1 MRKYVIVI
9 VSILFFSVT
18 AHAQNLTETEVV
30 ETMNKALA
38 LNKAEKYDEALDDFL
53 LVGLNTERQRT
64 EEERQMYVYSQMMAL
79 MCYGLI
85 DKYEEGY
92 LLSKKLL
99 QGKLTDEEKKDVIS
113 QYVFNGYMI
122 AASCMHRDN
131 GQFDKARE
139 LFAELLPYADEDM
152 RQRIQPKI
160 PLTWYFEGS
169 GYMMIQQY
177 DKAYSCMENASIGFK
192 EIGDTKDE
200 IDALCNM
207 AVIKGH
213 QDEYVPALEL
223 YDEAYTKAAMIQ
235 NWNLMI
241 DIKQEQRR
249 IYRMLGDRSRVIAAA
264 LAIDTLLVKDNDA
277 EAMIANNNVLGDD
290 ALSMKDCALAESFYL
305 KNEKLLA
312 LLPEM
317 KQQSGAHGI
326 YSKMR
331 NLKLNAGD
339 YQSALRYGA
348 DCIKILE
355 CEFEEDKLQY
365 YLSYGNQADIYKEMG
380 DSVNAMRCI
389 DSLFLSLK
397 DKNLPPRV
405 VAQVHATRGRVL
417 TQFKEYE
424 KAISDYETADGALAK
439 KYGTD
444 DADRMTILALK
455 AGVLHRLDRHEEAEK
470 AYRRYA
476 ELIKDKQGDNSMA
489 YGDALYYLANAEAFN
504 DHIEAGRRHYV
515 ASVEMLERQIKEEL
529 RYVSSL
535 ERESYWES
543 LSQKMWAMT
552 AFAIKSK
559 AAQSY
564 FTEASYNALLFS
576 KSLLLESERSMY
588 DILRVEGIQEDVEA
602 FANVAA
608 LKARI
613 ATLNKNFNENK
624 GEIGRLYEEMTAID
638 KALTACST
646 SYKDYTAFL
655 NVKYADVKRVIK
667 DNDVLVDFTDYKG
680 DDGKR
685 HYVVYI
691 INNVQKYPLLVD
703 VFTEESVDSLLN
715 GKRLDYLYNE
725 GISEKM
731 FRLCWQPLQEY
742 VKEGTKVYYVPSGFM
757 HRISL
762 ESIMLADGS
771 LLGEHYDFIRLSS
784 ARELL
789 RQSDTMTIANNS
801 EAALYGGLFYDLD
814 INALE
819 MESKKY
825 TLSPML
831 AVRGGDVRGDSIFH
845 YLPQT
850 KEEILAV
857 ERILQEK
864 GMKVTPYMGIDGTE
878 ESFLNMSGRAPKLL
892 LVATH
897 GFYYSAD
904 NASEIDYLRGYT
916 DAMSLTGLVMSGGN
930 LAWRGK
936 QLPDGVLSGILTATT
951 ISRMDLQT
959 TELAV
964 LSACRT
970 GQGKITSEGV
980 YGLQRAFKKAGV
992 KTIVMTLWDVSDS
1005 VTKEFMITFFTKLT
1019 KNGWR
1024 KREAFNEA
1032 KRMIREKYPEPYYW
1046 AGFVILD

>member
-1 MRKYVIVI
+1 MGKSIII
-9 VSILFFSVT
+9 VSILFFTVT
-18 AHAQNLTETEVV
+18 TYAQNLTETEVL
-30 ETMNKALA
+30 ETMNKALM
-38 LNKAEKYDEALDDFL
+38 LNEAEKYTEALDAFL
-53 LVGLNTERQRT
+53 LVGQNTEKQRT

-79 MCYGLI
+79 MCYGVI
-85 DKYEEGY
+85 DKYEDGY

-99 QGKLTDEEKKDVIS
+99 QGKLTDEEKKNVIS
-113 QYVFNGYMI
+113 QYVFNGYMM
-122 AASCMHRDN
+122 AASYMHGDDRRF
-131 GQFDKARE
+131 GKARE

-152 RQRIQPKI
+152 RQRILPKV

-177 DKAYSCMENASIGFK
+177 DKAYSCMENASIGFE
-192 EIGDTKDE
+192 EIGDAKNE
-200 IDALCNM
+200 IGALCNM
-207 AVIKGH
+207 AVIKVH
-213 QDEYVPALEL
+213 QEEYVSALEL
-223 YDEAYTKAAMIQ
+223 YDEAYTKATMIR
-235 NWNLMI
+235 NWNLMT

-249 IYRMLGDRSRVIAAA
+249 IYSKLGDRSRVIAAA
-264 LAIDTLLVKDNDA
+264 LVIDTLLVKANDI
-277 EAMIANNNVLGDD
+277 EAMIVNNNVLGDD
-290 ALSMKDCALAESFYL
+290 ALSMKDYALAEAFYL
-305 KNEKLLA
+305 RNEKLLA
-312 LLPEM
+312 SLPAL
-317 KQQSGAHGI
+317 KQQSVAHGI

-339 YQSALRYGA
+339 YRSALRYGA

-355 CEFEEDKLQY
+355 REFKEDKLQY
-365 YLSYGNQADIYKEMG
+365 YLSYGNQADIYKETG
-380 DSVNAMRCI
+380 DSANAMRCI

-397 DKNLPPRV
+397 GKDLPPRI
-405 VAQVHATRGRVL
+405 VAQVYTTRGRIL
-417 TQFKEYE
+417 AQFKEYG
-424 KAISDYETADGALAK
+424 KAISDYETADGILAK
-439 KYGTD
+439 KYGMD
-444 DADRMTILALK
+444 DADRMMVLALK
-455 AGVLHRLDRHEEAEK
+455 AGVLHRLECHEEAEK

-476 ELIKDKQGDNSMA
+476 DLIKDKQGDNSIA

-504 DHIEAGRRHYV
+504 GHIEAGRRHYV
-515 ASVEMLERQIKEEL
+515 TSVEMLERQIREQL
-529 RYVSSL
+529 RYVSSS
-535 ERESYWES
+535 ERESYWEA

-588 DILRVEGIQEDVEA
+588 DILRAEGVQEDVEA
-602 FANVAA
+602 FTKVAA

-613 ATLNKNFNENK
+613 ATLNKKFDGNEE
-624 GEIGRLYEEMTAID
+624 EIGRLYGEMTAVD
-638 KALTACST
+638 KMLTTRSAL
-646 SYKDYTAFL
+646 YKDYTAFL
-655 NVKYADVKRVIK
+655 NVKYADVRHAIK
-667 DNDVLVDFTDYKG
+667 KEDVLIDFTDYKG

-691 INNVQKYPLLVD
+691 INNVQKYPLLID
-703 VFTEESVDSLLN
+703 LFTEEDVESLLD
-715 GKRLDYLYNE
+715 GKSLDYLYNE
-725 GISEKM
+725 GISEKIH
-731 FRLCWQPLQEY
+731 RLCWQPLQEY

-757 HRISL
+757 HRMSL

-789 RQSDTMTIANNS
+789 RQSDTMAITTDS
-801 EAALYGGLFYDLD
+801 EAILYGGLSYDLD
-814 INALE
+814 IDTLE
-819 MESKKY
+819 IESKKY
-825 TLSPML
+825 TLPPML

-850 KEEILAV
+850 KEEILTV
-857 ERILQEK
+857 ERILKEK
-864 GMKVTPYMGIDGTE
+864 EMKVTPYMGINGTE
-878 ESFLNMSGRAPKLL
+878 ESFLNMSGKAPKLL

-904 NASEIDYLRGYT
+904 NALEIDYLRGYT

-930 LAWRGK
+930 WAWTGK
-936 QLPDGVLSGILTATT
+936 QLPDGVLSGILTAAT
-951 ISRMDLQT
+951 ISRMDLQA

-992 KTIVMTLWDVSDS
+992 GTIVMTLWNVSDF
-1005 VTKEFMITFFTKLT
+1005 VTKEFMITFFTKLA

-1024 KREAFNEA
+1024 KRQAFNEA
-1032 KRMIREKYPEPYYW
+1032 KRIIREKYPEPYYW
-1046 AGFVILD
+1046 AGFVMLD